1 MFERGVQKGWG
12 LGVLPQEKKNQ
23 SFKFEW
29 SIWPILAEKKAK
41 SGKYIFIFFANKGG
55 GISPSV
61 VLRGGPDPLPPP

>member
-12 LGVLPQEKKNQ
+12 LGVLPQEKK

-55 GISPSV
+55 GDIP
-61 VLRGGPDPLPPP
+61 LCGPERESGPPPPPP